1 MQNGSFWANF
11 GASSYRGRAEPILK
25 DLVQEAY
32 TDPPR
37 DVKKRRFSFFSVIF
51 SRPRS
56 ASAGERDLEAVNS
69 VIDTNSDYFS
79 YGFCGFMVVDVVSI
93 LAPPR
98 CKRGGASFGS
108 SQQHYD
114 ANSMRFG
121 MVFGVRW
128 WSMLFLVSR
137 PRSASA
143 GERALDALSSV
154 MET

>member
-1 MQNGSFWANF
+1 MDHF
-11 GASSYRGRAEPILK
+11 GLILEPPRIGGRAEPILE

-37 DVKKRRFSFFSVIF
+37 DLKKRRFSFVSVIF

-69 VIDTNSDYFS
+69 VMDTNS
-79 YGFCGFMVVDVVSI
+79 VV
-93 LAPPR
+93 
-98 CKRGGASFGS
+98 
-108 SQQHYD
+108 
-114 ANSMRFG
+114 FG
-121 MVFGVRW
+121 MISMVLW
-128 WSMLFLVSR
+128 WSMLFLFSRPRAASAGERALEAVSSIMDANSMHFGMVLGVCWWSMLFLFSR